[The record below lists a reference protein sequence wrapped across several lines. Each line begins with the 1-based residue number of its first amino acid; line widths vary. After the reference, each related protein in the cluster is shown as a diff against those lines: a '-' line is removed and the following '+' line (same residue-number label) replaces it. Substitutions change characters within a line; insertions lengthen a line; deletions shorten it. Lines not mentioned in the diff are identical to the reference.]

1 MADKH
6 DLDRRTFVLG
16 GVTAGALALAGI
28 SLSGCLKQD
37 PKAEQGL
44 DENKPDGSKVPDK
57 PEQPDT
63 SGNGETEQ
71 PQDPGNG
78 ETEQPQDP
86 GYGGHEQAIPK
97 VYFTAAITPQSLVA
111 IYRALD
117 VSLPGKVAV
126 KLSTGEPGGN
136 NYLKPSLIKDL
147 VQLVKGTIVECNTA
161 YGGQRANAKSHY
173 QVAVDH
179 GFTAIAEVD
188 IQDGNGDMALPV
200 KDGTHLK
207 ENFVGA
213 SFHDYQSYISLAHFK
228 GHAAGGFGGAI
239 KNTSIGIASSK
250 GKSLIHSAGAR
261 TSGMG
266 PGTSQDSFL
275 ESMAESALSIVDVLG
290 KNIVFINVMNRLSV
304 DCDCFSNPAE
314 PEMADIGI
322 LASTDPVAVDQACVD
337 LVYAAPDSKAL
348 RERIES
354 RNGRHTLNYG
364 EKIGLGSQQYELV
377 RL

>member
-1 MADKH
+1 MADENN
-6 DLDRRTFVLG
+6 LDRRTFVLG
-16 GVTAGALALAGI
+16 GAAAGALALAGI
-28 SLSGCLKQD
+28 SLAGCFKQD
-37 PKAEQGL
+37 PKSEQGP
-44 DENKPDGSKVPDK
+44 DKDKPDGSQTSDK
-57 PEQPDT
+57 PGQPDT
-63 SGNGETEQ
+63 SGDGGSEQ
-71 PQDPGNG
+71 SQTAGDKEGSQTSGDGKPGQ
-78 ETEQPQDP
+78 TL
-86 GYGGHEQAIPK
+86 PK
-97 VYFTAAITPQSLVA
+97 VYFTAAITPQTLVT

-136 NYLKPSLIKDL
+136 NYLKPSLVKDL

-161 YGGQRANAKSHY
+161 YGGPRSTAKGHY
-173 QVAVDH
+173 QVAADH

-188 IQDGNGDMALPV
+188 IQDGNGDIALPV
-200 KDGTHLK
+200 RDGVHLK

-213 SFHDYQSYISLAHFK
+213 SFYDYQSYISLAHFK
-228 GHAAGGFGGAI
+228 GHASGGFGGAI

-250 GKSLIHSAGAR
+250 GKSLIHSAGAQ

-266 PGTSQDSFL
+266 SGTVQDNFL
-275 ESMAESALSIVDVLG
+275 EAMAESALSVVDVLG
-290 KNIVFINVMNRLSV
+290 RNIVFINVMNRLSV

-348 RERIES
+348 RQRIES
-354 RNGRHTLNYG
+354 RNGKHTLDHG
-364 EKIGLGSQQYELV
+364 AKIGLGSQQYELMWF
-377 RL
+377 